1 MTSIPIMQGFGVTV
15 IFDATHSVQ
24 RPGGLGKTTGG
35 AREFIPTLAKCA
47 VAAGCNGIFMEVHD
61 NPDNAKSDA
70 ASQWPLNKLDTVLN
84 SLKDI
89 KEVIN

>member
-1 MTSIPIMQGFGVTV
+1 M
-15 IFDATHSVQ
+15 
-24 RPGGLGKTTGG
+24 
-35 AREFIPTLAKCA
+35 
-47 VAAGCNGIFMEVHD
+47 AAGCNGIFMEVHD